1 MPPFLV
7 DLPMSVVVGSFSFAL
22 LTKTKFLNKTIVE
35 ILSVCIALIYFNQV
49 QYILKDDCRDACDR
63 LRKGWRLF
71 LTYVFLAFYSL
82 FTFFR
87 GTVHAVTKLF

>member
-1 MPPFLV
+1 MPSFLV
-7 DLPMSVVVGSFSFAL
+7 DLPMSVVVGSISFAL

-35 ILSVCIALIYFNQV
+35 IFSVCLALIYFNQV

-82 FTFFR
+82 FNFFR
-87 GTVHAVTKLF
+87 GTVYALTKLI